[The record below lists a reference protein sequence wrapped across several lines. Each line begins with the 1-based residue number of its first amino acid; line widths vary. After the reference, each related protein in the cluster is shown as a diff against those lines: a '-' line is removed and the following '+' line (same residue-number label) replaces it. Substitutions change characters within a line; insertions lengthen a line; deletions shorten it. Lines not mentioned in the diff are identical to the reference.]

1 MVGMSQL
8 KILPIVSYFI
18 KLTCLLSFIL
28 VEVTARPFQGLGV
41 AYTQAG
47 KSVVVIYTSRT
58 IKPLHR
64 AAASSPMNPLLWG
77 SNFNGRLLLTEVYP
91 GSVVSFNW
99 FCCKQTKNWEQGLI
113 SKPRQPINFFF
124 QKGPDQV
131 KLNTSACHV

>member
-1 MVGMSQL
+1 MVGMSLL
-8 KILPIVSYFI
+8 KILSILSYFI
-18 KLTCLLSFIL
+18 RLTCLLLFIL
-28 VEVTARPFQGLGV
+28 VEVTRPFQGLGV

-64 AAASSPMNPLLWG
+64 AAASSPVNPLLWE

-99 FCCKQTKNWEQGLI
+99 FCCKQIKIWEQGLI
-113 SKPRQPINFFF
+113 SKPRQPIKVFFF

-131 KLNTSACHV
+131 KLNTGAHV